1 MDKNNGPLNKS
12 DIVINYGRG
21 KTGLAFYSIKNC
33 ITKLLLYEGLVSE
46 YGAKKIVGGKGVLR
60 CQPSQVTLAIRN
72 PPANGGD
79 IKDAGSIPGSGRS
92 HGRQHG
98 NPLQYSYLENPW
110 TEEPG
115 KLQFIGSQSQT
126 L

>member
-33 ITKLLLYEGLVSE
+33 LTKLLLYEGLVSE
-46 YGAKKIVGGKGVLR
+46 YGAKKNCRGK
-60 CQPSQVTLAIRN
+60 SIFTLSSFPGDTSDKE
-72 PPANGGD
+72 PPPNGGVV
-79 IKDAGSIPGSGRS
+79 KDAGSIPGSGRS
-92 HGRQHG
+92 HGRWHG
-98 NPLQYSYLENPW
+98 NPLQYSCLENPW

-115 KLQFIGSQSQT
+115 ELQFIGSQSQT